1 MTVGIRAS
9 VAMCGSCL
17 KDTMSS
23 SHVEEV
29 AEAVWGR
36 DLDPLAK
43 GRGKKDKSRDPLTS
57 LDSRVT
63 RLEIAMADTKE
74 GVDLM
79 EQSMEKVVEDLMVQI
94 QDLQE
99 GMLEAL
105 DMNENEI
112 LFNLMENLQGW
123 AEQELR
129 RRGVQDLGTTM
140 AIAESLMD
148 FRRGDSS

>member
-9 VAMCGSCL
+9 VATCRNYL
-17 KDTMSS
+17 EDTMSS

-29 AEAVWGR
+29 VEQVRGR
-36 DLDPLAK
+36 DLDPPAK

-57 LDSRVT
+57 LYSRVT

-79 EQSMEKVVEDLMVQI
+79 EQSMEKVVEDLRVQI

-99 GMLEAL
+99 GIH
-105 DMNENEI
+105 D
-112 LFNLMENLQGW
+112 
-123 AEQELR
+123 
-129 RRGVQDLGTTM
+129 
-140 AIAESLMD
+140 
-148 FRRGDSS
+148 